1 MQRGSLTKSGWSA
14 NLALPDHGRVAR
26 QNEAARAA
34 DASACID
41 TSLGAAPLKNGW
53 RRR

>member
-1 MQRGSLTKSGWSA
+1 M
-14 NLALPDHGRVAR
+14 ALIGVCRNNIRFAR

-41 TSLGAAPLKNGW
+41 TSVGTAPLEQRMAPEVG
-53 RRR
+53 